1 MRTKCNNGFIKKSDA
16 SDATAD
22 AVSET
27 PISDHTCIT
36 NLPFPTTFF
45 RHSGNDGQKY
55 KPVLCKQ
62 QTPCRYFRRV
72 QYFRRF
78 SWWENSIKKKPC
90 RKVLSRK
97 QPRHCSYAALEC
109 SEWLPSV
116 SMDPNG
122 LDISEESNIKVP
134 SRLQLAFLLH
144 LQQYGVLCR
153 LYAFPYCTPAAP
165 PHTAYGPAPASS
177 QHAVATSGNPDAP
190 PASVKSRRH
199 ATCLWP
205 RLYDSARSRRSSPAL
220 AITTAS
226 RAVRSLTS
234 AT

>member
-1 MRTKCNNGFIKKSDA
+1 L
-16 SDATAD
+16 
-22 AVSET
+22 
-27 PISDHTCIT
+27 H
-36 NLPFPTTFF
+36 L
-45 RHSGNDGQKY
+45 
-55 KPVLCKQ
+55 
-62 QTPCRYFRRV
+62 

-78 SWWENSIKKKPC
+78 GRWKNTIKKKSF
-90 RKVLSRK
+90 RKVLSRE

-109 SEWLPSV
+109 SECLPSV

-122 LDISEESNIKVP
+122 LDISEESNIVLQ
-134 SRLQLAFLLH
+134 SRLQLALLLH

-165 PHTAYGPAPASS
+165 PPNAYGPAPASS
-177 QHAVATSGNPDAP
+177 QHAVATSGNADAP

-199 ATCLWP
+199 ATCLWA
-205 RLYDSARSRRSSPAL
+205 RLHDSARSCRSPPAL
-220 AITTAS
+220 AVTTAS

>member
-1 MRTKCNNGFIKKSDA
+1 MTLLICHS
-16 SDATAD
+16 S
-22 AVSET
+22 
-27 PISDHTCIT
+27 
-36 NLPFPTTFF
+36 TTFF
-45 RHSGNDGQKY
+45 RDSGNDGQKY

-78 SWWENSIKKKPC
+78 SWWEDSIKKKPF
-90 RKVLSRK
+90 RKVLSRE
-97 QPRHCSYAALEC
+97 QPRHCTYAALEC
-109 SEWLPSV
+109 SECLPSL

-122 LDISEESNIKVP
+122 LDISEESNTHLL
-134 SRLQLAFLLH
+134 SRLQLVLLLH

-153 LYAFPYCTPAAP
+153 LYAFSYCTPAAP
-165 PHTAYGPAPASS
+165 PPSAYGPAPAPS
-177 QHAVATSGNPDAP
+177 QHAVATSGKPDAP

-199 ATCLWP
+199 ATRLWP

-220 AITTAS
+220 AVTTAS
-226 RAVRSLTS
+226 RAVRSLAS

>member
-1 MRTKCNNGFIKKSDA
+1 MQAMQLRCERCHPGTVIALLICHPSQLSLETLAMMAKSTSLYFASNRHPAATLGACNTLGVLAGGRIRSRRSRAGRSCRA
-16 SDATAD
+16 SSLDTA
-22 AVSET
+22 
-27 PISDHTCIT
+27 HTQPWSA
-36 NLPFPTTFF
+36 L
-45 RHSGNDGQKY
+45 SG
-55 KPVLCKQ
+55 
-62 QTPCRYFRRV
+62 
-72 QYFRRF
+72 
-78 SWWENSIKKKPC
+78 
-90 RKVLSRK
+90 
-97 QPRHCSYAALEC
+97 
-109 SEWLPSV
+109 SV

-220 AITTAS
+220 AVTTAS